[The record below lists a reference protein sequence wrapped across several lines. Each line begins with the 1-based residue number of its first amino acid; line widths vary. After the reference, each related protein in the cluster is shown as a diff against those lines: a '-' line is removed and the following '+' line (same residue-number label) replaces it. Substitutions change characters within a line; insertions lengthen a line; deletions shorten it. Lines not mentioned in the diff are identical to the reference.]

1 VSQQINLFNPAFL
14 DKSGRLTLKTAL
26 MGWLAIALLSVAF
39 AGYAGMRNRQ
49 LAQQERDVAAKVTAA
64 QAEMQ
69 RLAGQVAGR
78 KQDPLIAAEI
88 ARLES
93 EITGRDEVMA
103 VLKGGSLGHTSGF
116 SGHLRAFARQSFEG
130 VWLTGLH
137 IAASGRDVAVE
148 GRALHAE
155 QVPSY
160 LRRLN
165 SETVM
170 QGHPFSELLMQVP
183 APDPADMSGGRP
195 PYIEFRLATS
205 SETPAARA
213 AAR

>member
-14 DKSGRLTLKTAL
+14 DKSGRLTLKTAV

-69 RLAGQVAGR
+69 RLATQVAGR
-78 KQDPLIAAEI
+78 KQDPQIAAEI

-93 EITGRDEVMA
+93 EIAGRDEVMA
-103 VLKGGSLGHTSGF
+103 VLKGGSLGDTSGF
-116 SGHLRAFARQSFEG
+116 SEHLRAFARQSFEG

-155 QVPSY
+155 QVPGY

-183 APDPADMSGGRP
+183 APDSADKSGGRP